1 MIFLC
6 GCVAFLFFF
15 NVPQTTEIYTNG
27 HTRSRHDALP
37 SSSLLLPPVAH
48 DDCSGHALALRE
60 TNLGGIGVP
69 ILRRKGDPGGVHSK
83 DKDQGDKDDIG
94 EATRLVQTGRRP
106 EWTSDP
112 AGTGAIV
119 NPPAWRASTI
129 LYSSPEERR
138 GGKECVQT
146 C

>member
-1 MIFLC
+1 MRISDWNSDVC
-6 GCVAFLFFF
+6 
-15 NVPQTTEIYTNG
+15 
-27 HTRSRHDALP
+27 
-37 SSSLLLPPVAH
+37 SSDL
-48 DDCSGHALALRE
+48 CSGHALALRE

-94 EATRLVQTGRRP
+94 EATRLVQAGRRP

-119 NPPAWRASTI
+119 NPPVWRASRSEEHTSE
-129 LYSSPEERR
+129 LQSLMRTSDAVLCLKKKTHTKKTSAEKYRPSSS
-138 GGKECVQT
+138 T
-146 C
+146 H

>member
-1 MIFLC
+1 ML
-6 GCVAFLFFF
+6 LFFF
-15 NVPQTTEIYTNG
+15 FKQKTAYEMRI
-27 HTRSRHDALP
+27 SDW
-37 SSSLLLPPVAH
+37 SSDV
-48 DDCSGHALALRE
+48 CSSDL

-94 EATRLVQTGRRP
+94 EATRLVQAGRRP

-119 NPPAWRASTI
+119 NPPVWRASTI
-129 LYSSPEERR
+129 LYSSVADMRARVRDTHERLFYGRR
-138 GGKECVQT
+138 GTQIGRAHV
-146 C
+146 